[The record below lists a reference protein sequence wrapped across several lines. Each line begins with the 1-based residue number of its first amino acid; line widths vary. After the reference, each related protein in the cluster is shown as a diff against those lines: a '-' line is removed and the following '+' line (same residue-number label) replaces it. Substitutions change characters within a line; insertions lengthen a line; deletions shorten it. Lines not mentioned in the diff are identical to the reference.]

1 MTALPTEVRSGGER
15 GCDADGLVS
24 LDEAVTRGVGLAAP
38 VAGTE
43 TLPLAAA
50 IGRVL
55 AADVTSPLPLP
66 PFDNAA
72 MDGYALASADLAG
85 DGPWLLPVAGRV
97 PAGAAALPAR
107 PAGAAL
113 RILTGAPV
121 PADCDAVIMQEHV
134 ARRGDAILVDRRP
147 KPGQNIR
154 RRGEDLQQGATI
166 LAAGRVIGAREAAA
180 LAAVGAAEVA
190 ARRRIRI
197 AFFCSGDELVAPGAP
212 LAPGQIYNSNRY
224 ALLAALAR
232 PWIEA
237 RDLGAVRDDPG
248 ALGAA
253 LREAAGW
260 ADLVVTT
267 GGVSVGEEDH
277 LPRVVTEAGGALA
290 VVKVAIKPGKPLTFG
305 RVSGAI
311 YLGLPGNP
319 VAVHVGWSLIGARI
333 ADRLAGLVRPEA
345 AETQVAAG
353 FELRRRPGRAE
364 LRPARVTGMDAA
376 GRSIVSILPGAFS
389 ARIAELAAADGL
401 VVIPADRAEVR
412 PGAVLR
418 FLPF

>member
-1 MTALPTEVRSGGER
+1 MPLTLAEDR
-15 GCDADGLVS
+15 GCEAAAGLVS
-24 LDEAVTRGVGLAAP
+24 LDEAIARGVGLAAP

-55 AADVTSPLPLP
+55 AEGVVSPLPLP

-85 DGPWLLPVAGRV
+85 DGPWLLPVAGRLA
-97 PAGAAALPAR
+97 AGSAAVPAR

-121 PADCDAVIMQEHV
+121 PADCDAVVMQEHV
-134 ARRGDAILVDRRP
+134 TRRGDAILLGRRP
-147 KPGQNIR
+147 APGLNIR
-154 RRGEDLQQGATI
+154 RQGEDLAQGATI
-166 LAAGRVIGAREAAA
+166 LAAGRVIAAREAAA
-180 LAAVGAAEVA
+180 LAAVGAAGVA
-190 ARRRIRI
+190 VRRKIRI
-197 AFFCSGDELVAPGAP
+197 AFFCSGDELAAPGEP
-212 LAPGQIYNSNRY
+212 LGPGRIYNSNRY
-224 ALLAALAR
+224 ALLAALAQ

-237 RDLGAVRDDPG
+237 RDLGAVRDDPA

-253 LREAAGW
+253 LRAAAGW

-267 GGVSVGEEDH
+267 GGVSVGDEDH
-277 LPRVVTEAGGALA
+277 LPRVVTETGGRLA
-290 VVKVAIKPGKPLTFG
+290 VVKVAIKPGKPLTLG
-305 RVSGAI
+305 RVGGAV

-345 AETQVAAG
+345 AQTQVAAG
-353 FELRRRPGRAE
+353 FDLRRRPGRAE
-364 LRPARVTGMDAA
+364 LRPARVTGMDTA
-376 GRSIVSILPGAFS
+376 GRSIVSILPGSFS

-401 VVIPADRAEVR
+401 VVIPAATAEVR
-412 PGAVLR
+412 PGAPLR